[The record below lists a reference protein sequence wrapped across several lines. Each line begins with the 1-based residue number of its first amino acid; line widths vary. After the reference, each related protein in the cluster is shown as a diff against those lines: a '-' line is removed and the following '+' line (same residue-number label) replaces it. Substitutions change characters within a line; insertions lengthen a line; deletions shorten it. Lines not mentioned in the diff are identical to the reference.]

1 MKTGILEAR
10 VCAQVVRAVIDAI
23 TIMISHVDGAPA
35 SKFSA
40 LACVRWLDSHDFP
53 RPAEEDL

>member
-1 MKTGILEAR
+1 MKTDILGAR
-10 VCAQVVRAVIDAI
+10 VYAQVMRAVIDVI
-23 TIMISHVDGAPA
+23 TIMISHGAPA